1 VRRIL
6 GREKSSQF
14 SRKLVVFFA
23 ILMVGML
30 IGGCSR
36 GFVPQDN
43 DIDIYAMQSSASPTN
58 GFVQSNDEGQVTID
72 VEWMEQDGGNLVFAV
87 ALNTHSVYL
96 DQYDLG
102 ELAVLRDDAGKEYH
116 PTSWDSAP
124 GGHHR
129 RGILAFSPPEK
140 AKYLEL
146 VIRGVAEVRERVFR
160 WEFH

>member
-1 VRRIL
+1 
-6 GREKSSQF
+6 
-14 SRKLVVFFA
+14 
-23 ILMVGML
+23 M
-30 IGGCSR
+30 
-36 GFVPQDN
+36 
-43 DIDIYAMQSSASPTN
+43 
-58 GFVQSNDEGQVTID
+58 
-72 VEWMEQDGGNLVFAV
+72 DGAGWWQPSV
-87 ALNTHSVYL
+87 VYL

>member
-72 VEWMEQDGGNLVFAV
+72 VEWMEQDGGNLV
-87 ALNTHSVYL
+87 LYTW
-96 DQYDLG
+96 
-102 ELAVLRDDAGKEYH
+102 
-116 PTSWDSAP
+116 TSMTWVS
-124 GGHHR
+124 
-129 RGILAFSPPEK
+129 
-140 AKYLEL
+140 
-146 VIRGVAEVRERVFR
+146 
-160 WEFH
+160 